1 MERELTARQREVLV
15 FLKAFL
21 RKRGYPPTIR
31 EISSHFGFQGPQGAR
46 KHLDALERKGMI
58 HRDPGSSRAI
68 GIPGMKMPET
78 VRLPILGRIPA
89 GDPGLA
95 LEEVQGELEV
105 DRSLARGENLFL
117 LKVTGESMIGA
128 HILDGDYALIR
139 PQSRAENG
147 EIVAVRIGDSATLKR
162 FYREGKVV
170 RLQPENPDMEPIFLK
185 GDGEEVA
192 IVGKVLAVIRPL
204 GK

>member
-1 MERELTARQREVLV
+1 
-15 FLKAFL
+15 
-21 RKRGYPPTIR
+21 
-31 EISSHFGFQGPQGAR
+31 
-46 KHLDALERKGMI
+46 
-58 HRDPGSSRAI
+58 
-68 GIPGMKMPET
+68 
-78 VRLPILGRIPA
+78 
-89 GDPGLA
+89 
-95 LEEVQGELEV
+95 
-105 DRSLARGENLFL
+105 
-117 LKVTGESMIGA
+117 MIGA

-170 RLQPENPDMEPIFLK
+170 RLQPENPEMEPIFLK
-185 GDGEEVA
+185 GGGEEVA